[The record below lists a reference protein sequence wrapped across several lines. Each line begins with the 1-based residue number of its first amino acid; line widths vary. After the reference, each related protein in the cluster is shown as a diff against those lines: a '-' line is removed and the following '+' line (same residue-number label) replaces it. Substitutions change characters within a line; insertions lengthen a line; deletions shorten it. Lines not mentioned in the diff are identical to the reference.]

1 MNNDELTYHFHL
13 LARRVTRVEQELW
26 PHTVVPEA
34 EAPTGSALAEPA
46 TEGDA
51 ASVIADHSRRVPAA
65 PLSEEWIRLTIADQ
79 ERSLRER
86 LKEAEAKLAPA
97 DACMAEICAL
107 MPREWEGNELVW
119 CVLKLIKVKAD
130 IEEQA
135 VARERAEILA
145 MFYKRFVHESMESTA
160 ANLRSD
166 GWSDT
171 SAFLEQLHQRLT
183 QPANRSAEECK

>member
-1 MNNDELTYHFHL
+1 MNNDELTHHFHL

-34 EAPTGSALAEPA
+34 AAPTGSHASAGAEPA

-86 LKEAEAKLAPA
+86 LKEAEQEIELTREAVTYKEHLLKEAEAKLAA
-97 DACMAEICAL
+97 
-107 MPREWEGNELVW
+107 RERTGY
-119 CVLKLIKVKAD
+119 A
-130 IEEQA
+130 QA
-135 VARERAEILA
+135 VAEIRAIRE
-145 MFYKRFVHESMESTA
+145 SA
-160 ANLRSD
+160 ANSSWLRD
-166 GWSDT
+166 DITGW
-171 SAFLEQLHQRLT
+171 LNQRLT